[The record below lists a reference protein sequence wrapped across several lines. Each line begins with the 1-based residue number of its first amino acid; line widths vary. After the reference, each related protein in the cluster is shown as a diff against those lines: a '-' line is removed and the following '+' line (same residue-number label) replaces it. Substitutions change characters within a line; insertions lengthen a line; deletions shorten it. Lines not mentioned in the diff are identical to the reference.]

1 MNAKIIGERIKD
13 LRINKLYLSQE
24 DFSIK
29 LGYDRT
35 FVSRIESGKQNATIE
50 TLIKICDGLEI
61 SFKEF
66 FDFEEEQYE
75 KN

>member
-50 TLIKICDGLEI
+50 TLSKICDGLEI

>member
-1 MNAKIIGERIKD
+1 MNARIIGERIKD
-13 LRINKLYLSQE
+13 LRINKVYLSQE
-24 DFSIK
+24 DFAIK

-50 TLIKICDGLEI
+50 TLIKICNGLEV
-61 SFKEF
+61 SFKDF

>member
-1 MNAKIIGERIKD
+1 MNSKIIGERIKD
-13 LRINKLYLSQE
+13 LRINKVYLSQE
-24 DFSIK
+24 DFAIK

-50 TLIKICDGLEI
+50 TLIKICDGLEV
-61 SFKEF
+61 SFKDF